1 MRKEFGKVIAELGEK
16 DKNVVF
22 IVGDYGY
29 GIIDEFKNKFPDRF
43 INMGICEQ
51 SMISIAAGMA
61 LEGLKPYVFTI
72 TSFLI
77 ERPFEQI
84 KIDIDQQNANVKLVG
99 YGDYPTEGPTHN
111 ELNAKVLMSLMKNI
125 ECYYPKDSQETRKAL
140 LTSYESKSPAFISL
154 RKDKTLVK

>member
-16 DKNVVF
+16 DKNIVF

-29 GIIDEFKNKFPDRF
+29 GIIDEFKTKFPERF

-84 KIDIDQQNANVKLVG
+84 KIDVDQQNTNVKLIG
-99 YGDYPTEGPTHN
+99 YGEYPTEGPTHN
-111 ELNAKVLMSLMKNI
+111 ELNAKVMMSLMKNV
-125 ECYYPKDSQETRKAL
+125 ECYYPKNNEETRKAL
-140 LTSYESKSPAFISL
+140 YESWEHGKPTFISL
-154 RKDKTLVK
+154 RKAPPIK